1 MGQLCRHL
9 QGWRVLWLRLLRSR
23 WAPGAASSILGQ
35 VQDLGG
41 RWAAGSLRACYWTL
55 GLGRRPVGSDG
66 LNTVGMTVPFSLLQ
80 RGSSEEW

>member
-41 RWAAGSLRACYWTL
+41 A
-55 GLGRRPVGSDG
+55 VGSRVSQG
-66 LNTVGMTVPFSLLQ
+66 LLLDP
-80 RGSSEEW
+80 GTWEAACGF